1 MTTKMTKARIYNSQ
15 FISELLAETSTD
27 EIKLTEKKMLLA
39 VRIADAVK
47 KKFHHRNDFAVAI
60 GKKPSEITK
69 WLSGTH
75 NFTTET
81 LFEIERVLDIELIT
95 LETRPVSYVSYYISI
110 KAPSEGTSEYYQ
122 YEPDSRDQIINV
134 FEGKSI
140 VSEIKQGY
148 VTN

>member
-1 MTTKMTKARIYNSQ
+1 MTKARIYNSQ
-15 FISELLAETSTD
+15 IISELLAETSAD

-47 KKFHHRNDFAVAI
+47 KKFRHRNDFAVAI

-81 LFEIERVLDIELIT
+81 LFEIESVLDIQLIT
-95 LETRPVSYVSYYISI
+95 LETKPASYVSYYISI
-110 KAPSEGTSEYYQ
+110 KSPSESTGDRYQ
-122 YEPDSRDQIINV
+122 YIPGMRDQVTNV
-134 FEGKSI
+134 FEGKCI
-140 VSEIKQGY
+140 VSEKKQEYG
-148 VTN
+148 TN